1 MSVSTFKTVN
11 IDETE
16 CPIKV
21 KNKEHHANGSS
32 KVTSQVK
39 TPVLEKRRNIHR
51 AYLSPRDPGVMG
63 MSVL

>member
-1 MSVSTFKTVN
+1 M
-11 IDETE
+11 DETE